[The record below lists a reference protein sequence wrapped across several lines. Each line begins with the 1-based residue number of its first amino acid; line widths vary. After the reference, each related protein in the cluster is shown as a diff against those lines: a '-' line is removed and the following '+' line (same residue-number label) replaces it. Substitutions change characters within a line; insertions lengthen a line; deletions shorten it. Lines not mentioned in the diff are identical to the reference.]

1 MSPAEIPPL
10 DRRTAIKWLLAAS
23 ASALVFDPAASG
35 AAPGGAVG
43 YGLDPDL
50 LKTYRSGDLWPL
62 TFNPGQRQIAA
73 ALCATILPADEHS
86 PSAAELHVQDFVDE
100 WISAPYPG
108 HSETR
113 ETVLDGLQWLETE
126 SQRRSAAGF
135 AAATQEQRDSL
146 CASIADEAKA
156 VPSARAA
163 ARFFH
168 RFRDLAMTGFYTT
181 VEGMAD
187 VGYVGNRPAP
197 SWPGPPPE
205 ALAKIGLAP

>member
-1 MSPAEIPPL
+1 MSPIEMTTI
-10 DRRTAIKWLLAAS
+10 DRRTAIKWMLAAG
-23 ASALVFDPAASG
+23 ASAIIFNPAAPG

-62 TFNPGQRQIAA
+62 TFDPGQRQIAA
-73 ALCATILPADEHS
+73 ALCATLIPADEHS
-86 PSAAELHVQDFVDE
+86 PSAADLHVQDFIDE

-108 HSETR
+108 HPETK
-113 ETVLDGLQWLETE
+113 TVVLDGLRWLEAE
-126 SQRRSAAGF
+126 SLRRFTVGF
-135 AAATQEQRDSL
+135 ASATQEQRDGL

-156 VPSARAA
+156 SSETRTA

-168 RFRDLAMTGFYTT
+168 RFRDLTMTGFYTT

-187 VGYVGNRPAP
+187 VGYVGNRPAV

-205 ALAKIGLAP
+205 VLAKLGLTP